1 MPLGDL
7 AGDAIVGVFR
17 LLGRILVEVFFEL
30 LIKGT
35 GYALIRMIKPKT
47 APSETES
54 AIVGLLFWL
63 VVCIGGYYIYHATAA

>member
-1 MPLGDL
+1 MTEATTTLTR
-7 AGDAIVGVFR
+7 AV
-17 LLGRILVEVFFEL
+17 GRILVEVFFEL

-35 GYALIRMIKPKT
+35 GYALIRMIKPKP

-63 VVCIGGYYIYHATAA
+63 AVGIGGYYIYQATAA

>member
-17 LLGRILVEVFFEL
+17 VLGRILVEVFFEL

-35 GYALIRMIKPKT
+35 GIPLALW
-47 APSETES
+47 
-54 AIVGLLFWL
+54 GW
-63 VVCIGGYYIYHATAA
+63 HAAGCAAALWAGWWIFQRTRKGFADVI